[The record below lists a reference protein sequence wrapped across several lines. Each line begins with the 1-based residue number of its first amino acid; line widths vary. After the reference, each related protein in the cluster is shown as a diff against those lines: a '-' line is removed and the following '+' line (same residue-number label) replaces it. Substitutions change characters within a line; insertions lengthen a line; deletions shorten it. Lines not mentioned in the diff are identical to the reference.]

1 MTATT
6 WLKRVAVAAGVG
18 PAWARRAYQDEAN
31 MRLLLAFSLAADSN
45 CLDVGS
51 HDGRFLSEMVRIAPI
66 GRHIAYEPLPPFA
79 TKLTKDFPSVDV
91 RVLALSNVNGTSDFT
106 FVKNLPA
113 YSGFRIRRYPSKP
126 TIETITV
133 RTARLDDDLPRD
145 YVPSLI
151 KIDVEGAEQL
161 VIEGA
166 IETLKRHRPMVIF
179 EHGKGASDYYGT
191 SPSDIYRLLCDAAGL
206 RIFDLD
212 GDGPYSLVQLETVYR
227 RNSHWN
233 FVAHR

>member
-6 WLKRVAVAAGVG
+6 WLKGVAVAAGVG
-18 PAWARRAYQDEAN
+18 PAWARRAYQDEVN

-51 HDGRFLSEMVRIAPI
+51 HDGRFLSEMVRIAPL

-79 TKLTKDFPSVDV
+79 DKLTKEFASVDV
-91 RVLALSNVNGTSDFT
+91 RGLALSNVNGTSDFT

-113 YSGFRIRRYPSKP
+113 YSGFRRRKYPSTP
-126 TIETITV
+126 TIETISV
-133 RTARLDDDLPRD
+133 PTARLDDDLPRD

-166 IETLKRHRPMVIF
+166 IETLKRHRPIVLF

-191 SPSDIYRLLCDAAGL
+191 APSDIYRLLCDAAGL

-212 GDGPYSLVQLETVYR
+212 GGGPYSLSQLETVYR

>member
-18 PAWARRAYQDEAN
+18 PAWARRAYQDEVN

-45 CLDVGS
+45 CIDVGS
-51 HDGRFLSEMVRIAPI
+51 HDGRFLSEMVRIAPL
-66 GRHIAYEPLPPFA
+66 GRHVAYEPLPPFFA
-79 TKLTKDFPSVDV
+79 KLTTDFPGVDV
-91 RVLALSNVNGTSDFT
+91 RRAALSNVNGTSDFT
-106 FVKNLPA
+106 YVKNLPA
-113 YSGFRIRRYPSKP
+113 YSGFRRRKYPSQP

-133 RTARLDDDLPRD
+133 QTERLDDRLPSD
-145 YVPSLI
+145 YIPALI

-166 IETLKRHRPMVIF
+166 METLKRHRPIVLF
-179 EHGKGASDYYGT
+179 EHGIGASDFYGT
-191 SPSDIYRLLCDAAGL
+191 GPSDIYRLLCDSAGL

-212 GDGPYSLVQLETVYR
+212 GSGPYSLPQLETVYR
-227 RNSHWN
+227 RNDRWN

>member
-6 WLKRVAVAAGVG
+6 WLKRVAVAVGVG
-18 PAWARRAYQDEAN
+18 PAWARRAYQDEGN
-31 MRLLLAFSLAADSN
+31 MQLLLAFSLAADSN

-51 HDGRFLSEMVRIAPI
+51 HDGRFLSEMVRIAPL

-79 TKLTKDFPSVDV
+79 AKLTKDFPSVDV
-91 RVLALSNVNGTSDFT
+91 RGLALSNVNGTSDFT

-113 YSGFRIRRYPSKP
+113 YSGFRRRRYPSKP
-126 TIETITV
+126 IIETITV
-133 RTARLDDDLPRD
+133 PTARLDDDLPRD

-166 IETLKRHRPMVIF
+166 IETLKRHRPIVLF

-191 SPSDIYRLLCDAAGL
+191 GPSDIYKLLCDAAGL

-212 GDGPYSLVQLETVYR
+212 GDGPYSLSQLDTVYR